1 MRGHIT
7 VENTW
12 SNGNDTDGMPSQIA
26 RHGKSHRSKRTLSC
40 RVSSL
45 AWLTLVLQLKVSN
58 KVSTNQVESEVQ
70 DLTAAALDTKIT
82 IPLSPS
88 APSSG
93 STLTRCFNTNL
104 VKLKDP
110 VRLTANAKSQRS
122 SEWGSPCASMILAAV
137 PTPAQLITPP
147 RQAFVSR
154 VHATVDLT
162 AASICDAFVMSVSN
176 NLRFGW

>member
-7 VENTW
+7 IENTW
-12 SNGNDTDGMPSQIA
+12 SDGNDTDRMPSQIA
-26 RHGKSHRSKRTLSC
+26 CHRKSHRTKRTLSC
-40 RVSSL
+40 RVSDL
-45 AWLTLVLQLKVSN
+45 AWLTLVLQSKVSN
-58 KVSTNQVESEVQ
+58 NVSTTQVKSEVPS
-70 DLTAAALDTKIT
+70 LTAAALDTKIT
-82 IPLSPS
+82 MPLSPS
-88 APSSG
+88 PSSG

-110 VRLTANAKSQRS
+110 VRLTANAKSQRP

-162 AASICDAFVMSVSN
+162 AVSICDTFVMSVLK
-176 NLRFGW
+176 NLRLGW